1 MTLAIERKRLIDF
14 PLYLSL
20 WIKAVI
26 LFCFSKK
33 LLMNTLLLLIEITKS
48 GKKHL
53 SEQIIIQINLTG

>member
-20 WIKAVI
+20 WIKVVI